1 MVRLTP
7 RGELTCKLGF
17 VGPQCELSLSVK
29 LEGCSEGTL
38 TSLTEVNWSELKLIG
53 AHSRSAQSALMSV
66 EATLKAQD
74 LSALLKRTL
83 SPFVLF

>member
-1 MVRLTP
+1 MIRLTP

-17 VGPQCELSLSVK
+17 VGPQCELNLSVK
-29 LEGCSEGTL
+29 LEGCSGSTL
-38 TSLTEVNWSELKLIG
+38 TPLTEVNWSELRLIG
-53 AHSRSAQSALMSV
+53 AHSRSAQIALTRLEV
-66 EATLKAQD
+66 ALKAQD